1 MTAAVAY
8 WTAPPVFG
16 QGMSENV
23 KKSLLAACRHL
34 LHPLVRIL
42 LRQGVSYGEFSD
54 SVRGAYIDI
63 ASAELMTPDQP
74 RTDSRLGIL
83 TGISAHEVHRIRE
96 QDASNEPEV
105 GANEIARVL
114 QGWSQD
120 PEYLGPY
127 GLPLE
132 VPFSGDR
139 TSFEALVARYSHG
152 APARVLLGEL
162 TRVGAAVATSDGYV
176 RLLNRT
182 YVPTPLDPVGLERL
196 GNVVNYF
203 IDTVD
208 FNLQKRKS
216 GEGRFERYAITMEGL
231 SPEAYAAFDQLVR
244 EKGQE
249 FLEILDDW
257 LGKFETEGGHL
268 LPPDKSIRTG
278 IGIFHFVDRFPEPPE
293 GGFRDSL

>member
-8 WTAPPVFG
+8 LTAPPVFG
-16 QGMSENV
+16 PGMSDSV
-23 KKSLLAACRHL
+23 TKPLLAACRHL

-42 LRQGVSYGEFSD
+42 VRHGIRYGEFSD
-54 SVRGAYIDI
+54 AVRGAYIDI
-63 ASAELMTPDQP
+63 VSTELMPQDRPQSDA
-74 RTDSRLGIL
+74 RIGIL
-83 TGISAHEVHRIRE
+83 AGMSALEVHRIRAL
-96 QDASNEPEV
+96 DAMNDSEV
-105 GANEIARVL
+105 GINQVARIL

-132 VPFSGDR
+132 VPFAGDR
-139 TSFEALVARYSHG
+139 TSFEELADRYASGAAPRAL
-152 APARVLLGEL
+152 LNEL
-162 TRVGAAVATSDGYV
+162 VRVGAAIETSDGYV

-182 YVPTPLDPVGLERL
+182 YVPSPLDPIGLERL

-208 FNLQKRKS
+208 FNLQKKQQ

-231 SPEAYAAFDQLVR
+231 APSSFDAFDRLVR

-257 LGKFETEGGHL
+257 LGQNEIKGGHR
-268 LPPDKSIRTG
+268 LPADESIRTG
-278 IGIFHFVDRFPEPPE
+278 VGIFHFVDRFPTTNDDS
-293 GGFRDSL
+293 FR

>member
-1 MTAAVAY
+1 MSAAVAY
-8 WTAPPVFG
+8 WTAPPDFG
-16 QGMSENV
+16 PGMSDNV
-23 KKSLLAACRHL
+23 TKPLLAACRHL

-42 LRQGVSYGEFSD
+42 VRHGINYGEFSD
-54 SVRGAYIDI
+54 AVRGAYIDI
-63 ASAELMTPDQP
+63 ASAEQMPQDRPQ
-74 RTDSRLGIL
+74 TDARLGIL
-83 TGISAHEVHRIRE
+83 TGMSAQEVRRIRTM
-96 QDASNEPEV
+96 DAMDDSEV
-105 GANEIARVL
+105 GVNQVARVL

-132 VPFSGDR
+132 VPFAGDR
-139 TSFEALVARYSHG
+139 TSFEELADRYANGAAPRAL
-152 APARVLLGEL
+152 LKEL
-162 TRVGAAVATSDGYV
+162 VRVGAAIETSDGYV

-182 YVPTPLDPVGLERL
+182 YVPSPLDPIGLERL

-208 FNLQKRKS
+208 FNLQKRQQ

-231 SPEAYAAFDQLVR
+231 APSAFDAFDQLVR

-257 LGKFETEGGHL
+257 LGQHEIKGGHR
-268 LPPDKSIRTG
+268 LPAEKSIRTG
-278 IGIFHFVDRFPEPPE
+278 VGIFHFVDRFPTTSDDS
-293 GGFRDSL
+293 FR

>member
-1 MTAAVAY
+1 
-8 WTAPPVFG
+8 
-16 QGMSENV
+16 MSENV
-23 KKSLLAACRHL
+23 KKPLLAACRHL

-42 LRQGVSYGEFSD
+42 LRHGVSHGEFSD

-63 ASAELMTPDQP
+63 AQKELVPPGRPQ
-74 RTDSRLGIL
+74 TDSRIAIL
-83 TGISAHEVHRIRE
+83 TGLNKHDVARIRKADE
-96 QDASNEPEV
+96 EGDEAV
-105 GANEIARVL
+105 GLNRIARVL

-132 VPFSGDR
+132 VPFAGD
-139 TSFEALVARYSHG
+139 TISFEDLVRRYAGDAPPRALLEELV
-152 APARVLLGEL
+152 RVQ
-162 TRVGAAVATSDGYV
+162 AALETDDGYV

-182 YVPTPLDPVGLERL
+182 YLPSPLDPVGLERL

-208 FNLQKRKS
+208 FNLQKKRQ

-231 SPEAYAAFDQLVR
+231 SPRDFEAFDALIR

-249 FLEILDDW
+249 LLEILDDW
-257 LGKFETEGGHL
+257 LGQHEIKGGHK
-268 LPPDKSIRTG
+268 LPDSASIKTG
-278 IGIFHFVDRFPEPPE
+278 IGIFHFIEKTGSGMNEDQLI
-293 GGFRDSL
+293 G

>member
-16 QGMSENV
+16 PGMSENV
-23 KKSLLAACRHL
+23 KKPLLAACRHL

-42 LRQGVSYGEFSD
+42 VRHGISYGEFSD
-54 SVRGAYIDI
+54 SVRGAYLDI
-63 ASAELMTPDQP
+63 ASSELMPPDRPQ
-74 RTDSRLGIL
+74 TDARLGIL
-83 TGISAHEVHRIRE
+83 TGMSAQEVHRIRTM
-96 QDASNEPEV
+96 DAQSESEV
-105 GANEIARVL
+105 GINQIARVL

-132 VPFSGDR
+132 VPFAGDR
-139 TSFEALVARYSHG
+139 TSFEALADRYASG
-152 APARVLLGEL
+152 ASPRALLGEL
-162 TRVGAAVATSDGYV
+162 TRVGAAIETDDGYV

-182 YVPTPLDPVGLERL
+182 YVPSPLDPVGLERL

-208 FNLQKRKS
+208 FNLQKKKQ

-231 SPEAYAAFDQLVR
+231 APESFAAFDQVVR

-257 LGKFETEGGHL
+257 LGQNEIKNGHR
-268 LPPDKSIRTG
+268 LPPDQSVRTG
-278 IGIFHFVDRFPEPPE
+278 VGVFHFVDRFPTTTDDS
-293 GGFRDSL
+293 FR